1 MDVAF
6 VDGDPDDEHLAAV
19 VALAVQAYLD
29 AETRQIAEPMT
40 RVTPWVAAGRLE
52 ARELSLWPTRRKKAW
67 GVRG

>member
-6 VDGDPDDEHLAAV
+6 VDSDPDDERLAAV
-19 VALAVQAYLD
+19 VVLAVQAYLD
-29 AETRQIAEPMT
+29 AETRQSADSVT

-52 ARELSLWPTRRKKAW
+52 ARELSLWSALRKRAW